1 MIKEYYKLKDI
12 NEDICTYK
20 AKLRSLDRE
29 SSEYRVYKKF
39 LSGLNV
45 RRKALI
51 KTNAGNPSFFHN
63 GIPPSKTKISLKQQK
78 LNGID
83 KKIRETKLRH
93 EIELSELYL
102 EREEVKKSKDYV
114 KRGSI

>member
-1 MIKEYYKLKDI
+1 VIILYMIKEYYKLKDI
-12 NEDICTYK
+12 NQDIWAYQV
-20 AKLRSLDRE
+20 KLRSLDRE

-39 LSGLNV
+39 LSGLKV

-51 KTNAGNPSFFHN
+51 KTNAGNSSFFHN

-102 EREEVKKSKDYV
+102 EREEVKKS
-114 KRGSI
+114 